1 MSQPQAQRPPSR
13 ASHASR
19 TSEVSRGAASLY
31 SVGSVHSV
39 RSSAARST
47 VPLTGEAETWKPP
60 VLKKALFTS
69 IPKASHVAAI
79 YSILQA
85 LFTIIT
91 AVFDVYVLIEA
102 EPGKEHFGYY
112 VISFEFVYA
121 GNPDVRNCLMAFALF
136 SLLLAIGLLITS
148 SLLLQALRQEKEKQI
163 RPWLL
168 VMFFHTGWRAFAI
181 VFASLVNDMYFV
193 YHGLMCF
200 IWSGVIV
207 LNVYG
212 WLVVWSFFNELAEVS
227 KLEDIAH
234 LKMGTMTSLGH
245 PYTPSVSIQPSSRPI
260 TPHSYS
266 GQSAGP
272 HSYNGQSGV

>member
-1 MSQPQAQRPPSR
+1 MASHSAQRPPSR

-19 TSEVSRGAASLY
+19 VSEVSRGAASLY

-47 VPLTGEAETWKPP
+47 VPLTGEIEPWKPP
-60 VLKKALFTS
+60 VLKKALFMS
-69 IPKASHVAAI
+69 IPKASNITAI

-85 LFTIIT
+85 LFTMMT
-91 AVFDVYVLIEA
+91 AVFDVYVLVEA

-121 GNPDVRNCLMAFALF
+121 GNPHVRNCLMAFAIF
-136 SLLLAIGLLITS
+136 SLLFALALLIIS
-148 SLLLQALRQEKEKQI
+148 IVLLQALRKENEKQI

-168 VMFFHTGWRAFAI
+168 IMFFHTCWRAFAI

-200 IWSGVIV
+200 IWSSMIL

-212 WLVVWSFFNELAEVS
+212 WLVVWSFFNELTEVS

-234 LKMGTMTSLGH
+234 LKMGTMTSLNATQYSH
-245 PYTPSVSIQPSSRPI
+245 TPSVSIQPGSRPI
-260 TPHSYS
+260 TPHSY
-266 GQSAGP
+266 
-272 HSYNGQSGV
+272 NGQSI

>member
-1 MSQPQAQRPPSR
+1 MSSLQPGGQRPPSR

-19 TSEVSRGAASLY
+19 TSEVSRGAQSLY

-39 RSSAARST
+39 RSTVRST
-47 VPLTGEAETWKPP
+47 VPLTAQADTWKPP

-69 IPKASHVAAI
+69 IPKASNITAI

-85 LFTIIT
+85 LFTMMT
-91 AVFDVYVLIEA
+91 AVFDAYVLIEA
-102 EPGKEHFGYY
+102 EPGKDHFGYY

-121 GNPDVRNCLMAFALF
+121 GNQHVRKCLITFAVFSFLF
-136 SLLLAIGLLITS
+136 AAALLIIS
-148 SLLLQALRQEKEKQI
+148 VLLVQALRKESEKEI

-168 VMFFHTGWRAFAI
+168 IMFFHTSWRLFAL
-181 VFASLVNDMYFV
+181 VFGSLVNDLYFA

-200 IWSGVIV
+200 LWSVMIL

-212 WLVVWSFFNELAEVS
+212 WLVVWSFFNELTEVS

-234 LKMGTMTSLGH
+234 LKMGTMTSLNH
-245 PYTPSVSIQPSSRPI
+245 TQYSHTPSVSIQPSSRPI
-260 TPHSYS
+260 TPHSY
-266 GQSAGP
+266 GGHSAA
-272 HSYNGQSGV
+272 V